1 MKIQDLL
8 SKLNMAVDAGQVG
21 PNDEVE
27 FLAEEEHWN
36 DGYEI
41 LNTMAIIDGDGNAKI
56 LLTSFEKVFR

>member
-27 FLAEEEHWN
+27 FITEDEGWN

-41 LNTMAIIDGDGNAKI
+41 LNTMAIIDGDGNAKM

>member
-27 FLAEEEHWN
+27 FITEDEGWN

-41 LNTMAIIDGDGNAKI
+41 LNTMAIIDGDGNAKM
-56 LLTSFEKVFR
+56 LLTSFEKVFQ